1 MANADFEGREYPAN
15 APYSVGREK
24 IREFASAVGATHPA
38 HHDLVAARGS
48 GYPDLVAPPTFAVV
62 VAQRAESQYIS
73 DPEAQIDFT
82 RVVHA
87 DERFTHH
94 RPIVAGDE
102 LTTVLHVDRVV
113 VRGAISMVT
122 TRCEI
127 YAMPQHVEVPSPEA
141 DTPGE
146 HVATVV
152 STLAIRGEDA

>member
-1 MANADFEGREYPAN
+1 MANPDFQGREYPAT

-24 IREFASAVGATHPA
+24 IREFAEAVGATDPA
-38 HHDLVAARGS
+38 HHDPVAARGL

-62 VAQRAESQYIS
+62 VAQRAEGQYVS
-73 DPEAQIDFT
+73 DPAAGIDFS

-102 LTTVLHVDRVV
+102 LVTVLHVDSVTS
-113 VRGAISMVT
+113 RGPLSMVT

-127 YAMPQHVEVPSPEA
+127 FALLPGSTGS
-141 DTPGE
+141 DTAPGSA
-146 HVATVV
+146 VATVT
-152 STLAIRGEDA
+152 STLAVRGEDA

>member
-1 MANADFEGREYPAN
+1 MSVNLAYVGREYPAN

-24 IREFASAVGATHPA
+24 LREFSGAVGATHPV
-38 HHDLVAARGS
+38 HHDLVAARGA

-62 VAQRAESQYIS
+62 VAQRAEGQLIE
-73 DPEAQIDFT
+73 DPEAGIDFS

-102 LTTVLHVDRVV
+102 LVTVLHVDSITERA
-113 VRGAISMVT
+113 GLAMVT

-127 YAMPQHVEVPSPEA
+127 AAVLPDGGTEPVS
-141 DTPGE
+141 
-146 HVATVV
+146 TVT
-152 STLAIRGEDA
+152 STLAVRGEGA